1 MFEKGRRNMKT
12 DAIIQNNVISE
23 LKWEPSVDA
32 SKIGVSVR
40 DGVVTLSGY
49 VDTFIEKTAAERAAK
64 RVSGVEAIAEEI
76 KVKLPQS
83 YERDDADIAE
93 AAANSLEWNVLVPHD
108 KIKVQV
114 EDGMVILTGEVG
126 KAYQRTAAHDAVCCL
141 MGVKGVTNQISI
153 SSSVTPVGIKS
164 KIKNALKRHSAIDA
178 RDLIVETSGS
188 KVTLSGSVH
197 SWTDKQE
204 AGSAAWAAPGVT
216 DVENNIV
223 VFPASEVHGVP
234 AE

>member
-1 MFEKGRRNMKT
+1 MKT

-32 SKIGVSVR
+32 SKIGVSVQ

-49 VDTFIEKTAAERAAK
+49 VNTVVEKMAAERAAK

-93 AAANSLEWNVLVPHD
+93 AAANALEWNVLVPHD

-114 EDGMVILTGEVG
+114 ENGMVILTGEVE
-126 KAYQRTAAHDAVCCL
+126 KAYQRDAAHNAICCL
-141 MGVKGVTNQISI
+141 MGVNGVTNQISI
-153 SSSVTPVGIKS
+153 SSSVSPVGIKT
-164 KIKNALKRHSAIDA
+164 KIKNAMKRHSAIDA
-178 RDLIVETSGS
+178 RDLIVETVGS
-188 KVTLSGSVH
+188 KVILSGSVH
-197 SWTDKQE
+197 SWIDKQE

-223 VFPASEVHGVP
+223 VLPASEIYGEQ
-234 AE
+234 AA

>member
-1 MFEKGRRNMKT
+1 MKT

-23 LKWEPSVDA
+23 LKWEPSIDA
-32 SKIGVSVR
+32 SKIGVTVQ

-49 VDTFIEKTAAERAAK
+49 VNTVVEKMAAERAAK

-93 AAANSLEWNVLVPHD
+93 AAANALEWNVLVPHD

-114 EDGMVILTGEVG
+114 ENGMVILTGEVE
-126 KAYQRTAAHDAVCCL
+126 KAYQRDAAHNAVCCL
-141 MGVKGVTNQISI
+141 MGVNGVTNQISI
-153 SSSVTPVGIKS
+153 SSSVSPVGIKT
-164 KIKNALKRHSAIDA
+164 KIKNAMKRHSAIDA
-178 RDLIVETSGS
+178 RDLIVETVGS
-188 KVTLSGSVH
+188 KVILSGSVH
-197 SWTDKQE
+197 SWIDKQE

-223 VFPASEVHGVP
+223 VLPASEIYGEQ
-234 AE
+234 AA